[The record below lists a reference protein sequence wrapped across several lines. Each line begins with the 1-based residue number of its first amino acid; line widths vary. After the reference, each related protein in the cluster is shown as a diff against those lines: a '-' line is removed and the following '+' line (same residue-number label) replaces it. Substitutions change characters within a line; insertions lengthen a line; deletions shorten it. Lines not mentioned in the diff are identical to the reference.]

1 MRVSMQQSYH
11 SMTNQFNTLSGG
23 LQKTI
28 TQMATGKR
36 ILLPSDDPIAATRI
50 SQLNRDQ
57 AAIDQYQSNIDAASS
72 SMNQQESVLDSV
84 NNTLLSIR
92 DDLLA
97 VQNDTI
103 DASGMN
109 SYGSVIEAATSS
121 IVAALNYQDADGHY
135 IFGGTVNDKPP
146 IVYQDT
152 DGDGEG
158 DEYVYQGNDSH
169 RETTVSNG
177 VTIDT
182 NVSVGEMFG
191 NDLAILNSLDD
202 LSKALQDPALDP
214 LDPKISDDIQQ
225 AIDTVDRATEGL
237 NTASASLGERQNTI
251 SMLSDAQTGV
261 SNANADLI
269 GQLQNLDYGP
279 ATIEFT
285 GLQMAMEATM
295 KTYAKV
301 SNLSLFN
308 VVD

>member
-11 SMTNQFNTLSGG
+11 SMTNQFNTLSNS
-23 LQKTI
+23 LQKTV

-36 ILLPSDDPIAATRI
+36 LLLPSDDPIAATRI

-109 SYGSVIEAATSS
+109 SYGSVIESATES

-135 IFGGTVNDKPP
+135 IFGGTVNDQPP
-146 IVYQDT
+146 IVYEDT

-158 DEYVYQGNDSH
+158 DEYVYQGNDNH

-191 NDLAILNSLDD
+191 DDLTILNTLDD
-202 LSKALQDPALDP
+202 LSKSLQNPDLDP
-214 LDPKISDDIQQ
+214 MDPQISDDIQQ
-225 AIDTVDRATEGL
+225 AIDTLDRATEGL
-237 NTASASLGERQNTI
+237 NTATASLGERQNTI

-269 GQLQNLDYGP
+269 GQLQDLDYGP